1 MKVIICSD
9 SFFFVMGM
17 TSLLNNAG
25 YESWDFFFHPE
36 KELPEPGSE
45 ELVIIIDTNDR
56 NPLRRLF
63 AALGDRPLRVFL
75 ITDDLLEQ
83 QEIRRPSQG
92 VISRKVTPEKLLD
105 CISERTAGIRPLEFL
120 LTIQQRKVLQYLI
133 RGVTPGVIARIMNIS
148 VKTVSAHKRKVMMNL
163 GIKKMNARSLN
174 CMSDFIYKS
183 LLVSE
188 HINRR
193 KHPNFVNRPVY

>member
-1 MKVIICSD
+1 MKVIVCSD
-9 SFFFVMGM
+9 SFFFVMGV

-25 YESWDFFFHPE
+25 YETWDFFFHPE
-36 KELPEPGSE
+36 KKLPEQISE
-45 ELVIIIDTNDR
+45 DLVIIIDTNDR
-56 NPLRRLF
+56 KPLRRLF

-75 ITDDLLEQ
+75 ITDDLLDQ
-83 QEIRRPSQG
+83 QEIRRPFQG
-92 VISRKVTPEKLLD
+92 VISRKITPENLLD
-105 CISERTAGIRPLEFL
+105 CINQRAAGIKPLEFL

-148 VKTVSAHKRKVMMNL
+148 VKTVSAHKRKVMMNF

-193 KHPNFVNRPVY
+193 KHPGVMNRPIY